1 MSPRPGFELPE
12 PVPPAVGDG
21 PGTAGRLF
29 GVLVTYRR
37 PAELAET
44 LRRIAMQDRDLEA
57 LVVVDNA
64 PLPQVKAVVKGF
76 AAGGRNVHYLPSD
89 ENLGPAGGIAVGMM
103 RVLETARDDDWIV
116 LLDDDDPP
124 LSSTWF
130 RELFD
135 FARATVADDPSTAAV
150 GFGGARF
157 DWSRARLFRPPFE
170 RYVSPMAVD
179 YFASGHLPMYRV
191 GAIRDV
197 GTFEGLLF
205 FGLDD
210 LEFGLRLRRAGYA
223 LYGLRPPRDVI
234 RAERPKL
241 KAKKRRIGRRFRLAD
256 PEWRGYYSLRNLIY
270 IVRSSGRPAL
280 AIRITLVRGL
290 LKPIANGFLTPRQ
303 AWRQLR
309 LNQHACRDAWR
320 RRMGR
325 TLEPG
330 QV

>member
-1 MSPRPGFELPE
+1 MTARPGSDRSERAAPTR
-12 PVPPAVGDG
+12 DDD
-21 PGTAGRLF
+21 PGEVARLF

-37 PAELAET
+37 PTELTET
-44 LRRIAMQDRDLEA
+44 LRRISAQDRELEA

-64 PLPQVKAVVKGF
+64 PHPQVEAVVRDF
-76 AAGGRNVHYLPSD
+76 ADGGRTVHYLPTD
-89 ENLGPAGGIAVGMM
+89 ENVGPAGGIAVGMA
-103 RVLETARDDDWIV
+103 RVLELARDDDWIV

-130 RELFD
+130 RELSD
-135 FARATVADDPSTAAV
+135 FARATVEDDPRTAAV

-157 DWSRARLFRPPFE
+157 DWSSARLVRPPFE
-170 RYVSPMAVD
+170 HYVSPMAVD

-197 GTFEGLLF
+197 GTFERLLF

-210 LEFGLRLRRAGYA
+210 LEFGLRLRHAGYA

-241 KAKKRRIGRRFRLAD
+241 KAKRRIGRRFRLAD

-280 AIRITLVRGL
+280 AMRITLVRGV

-309 LNQHACRDAWR
+309 LNQRACRDAWR